1 MGRRTGAVADD
12 VTASVA
18 GAGAG
23 PVTDTERPRLRDHL
37 ALLDLAIGGSVVE
50 SVVVATVGRSHA
62 LGLAPQVTAP
72 PPFGVFHDLRW
83 VLVYHASW
91 LAFAFE
97 LLAAVLFRTV
107 LTTAMVRAA
116 WPLNRPKPPMLVS
129 LRRSLVFTVS
139 AAVLLSP
146 PAVLLFGMAVVS
158 VSWLFFVAIPVVL
171 GLAVLLHHGPVTG
184 SWWRQSPSW
193 RTVGWVLLTF
203 VVLTLTSTAVSL
215 APGYLVLPAA
225 ALAGLFNAWAWH
237 GIVHDLTR
245 ADRRA
250 RLVPL
255 APIGLVVGAASVA
268 LGTTLGFGVV
278 AGRARLNQAVRQA
291 PPSVGRPVLVVSGFG
306 THWDGGV
313 ADDLP
318 GGFDER
324 RFSYRGADPSGRPL
338 PYEQVDTHASLRDLV
353 PRMKAQV
360 EAFARSTGQPV
371 SIVAES
377 EGSLVAKAYLATDPA
392 APVDALVMLSPLVRT
407 SRVYYPPG
415 GEDGW
420 GVAAAWELRALT
432 FALRSLSPLSISTD
446 TPLFRSIVDGAPAL
460 RELFQCPLPGVRQL
474 VLFPLADAVV
484 AASPHIDGIDSSVI
498 PAFHG
503 GLLSNDQADRAVAVA
518 LRGGDLP
525 TFAPWRWSER
535 VIRAASAAWQ
545 VPELPLALNPAWRP
559 VAGDDPSCSDDVAL
573 LGRYLSGPTRD

>member
-1 MGRRTGAVADD
+1 MDPGGGAEERAV
-12 VTASVA
+12 
-18 GAGAG
+18 
-23 PVTDTERPRLRDHL
+23 RPRLRDHL
-37 ALLDLAIGGSVVE
+37 PLLDLAIGGAVAE
-50 SVVVATVGRSHA
+50 TVVVATIGQSHA
-62 LGLAPQVTAP
+62 VGLAVQVTAP

-91 LAFAFE
+91 WAFAVE
-97 LLAAVLFRTV
+97 LTAAVLFRTV

-116 WPLNRPKPPMLVS
+116 WPVDRPKPAVAVS
-129 LRRSLVFTVS
+129 LRHSLIFTVS

-146 PAVLLFGMAVVS
+146 SAALLFGMAVVS
-158 VSWLFFVAIPVVL
+158 ISWLFFVAIPVAL
-171 GLAVLLHHGPVTG
+171 GLAVLVHHGAVTG
-184 SWWRQSPSW
+184 AWWREAPSW

-203 VVLTLTSTAVSL
+203 VVLTLTSAAVSL

-225 ALAGLFNAWAWH
+225 AAAGLFNAWAWH

-245 ADRRA
+245 PDRRV
-250 RLVPL
+250 RTVPL
-255 APIGLVVGAASVA
+255 APIGLLVGAASVA

-278 AGRARLNQAVRQA
+278 TGRAKLSQAVREA

-306 THWDGGV
+306 THWSGGT

-324 RFSYRGADPSGRPL
+324 RFSYRGADAAGRPL
-338 PYEQVDTHASLRDLV
+338 PYGQDDTHASLRDLV
-353 PRMKAQV
+353 PRMRAQV
-360 EAFARSTGQPV
+360 DAFAAKSGQPV
-371 SIVAES
+371 AIVAES
-377 EGSLVAKAYLATDPA
+377 EGSLVAKAYLATTPD

-407 SRVYYPPG
+407 GRVYYPPSG
-415 GEDGW
+415 HDGW
-420 GVAAAWELRALT
+420 GVAGAWELRALT

-484 AASPHIDGIDSSVI
+484 APSPHIDGIDSSVI

-525 TFAPWRWSER
+525 SFWPWRLSER

-545 VPELPLALNPAWRP
+545 VPELPLALNPAWKRA
-559 VAGDDPSCSDDVAL
+559 AGDNPSCSDDIAL
-573 LGRYLSGPTRD
+573 LDRYLGSPEPG